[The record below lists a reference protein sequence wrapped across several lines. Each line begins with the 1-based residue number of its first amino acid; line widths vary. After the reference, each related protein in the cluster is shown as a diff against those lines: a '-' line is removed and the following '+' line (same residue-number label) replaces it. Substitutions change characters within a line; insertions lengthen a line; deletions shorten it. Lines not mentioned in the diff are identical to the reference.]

1 MKTMEVLKVTLD
13 SNTVLVLSTDS
24 EFLRYLGNSR

>member
-1 MKTMEVLKVTLD
+1 MEVLRETLD

-24 EFLRYLGNSR
+24 DFLRYLGSSR

>member
-1 MKTMEVLKVTLD
+1 MEVFKETLD
-13 SNTVLVLSTDS
+13 STTVLVLSTDS